1 MMALRHAFDAK
12 SMIFIFIL
20 AMEGLFIK
28 IIRGN
33 YPPIPNHYSDELKE
47 LLGRILVGK

>member
-1 MMALRHAFDAK
+1 MHLMLKVF
-12 SMIFIFIL
+12 SIFNLL

>member
-12 SMIFIFIL
+12 SIFTVYFL

-33 YPPIPNHYSDELKE
+33 YPPIPNHYSDDLKE
-47 LLGRILVGK
+47 LLERILVGK